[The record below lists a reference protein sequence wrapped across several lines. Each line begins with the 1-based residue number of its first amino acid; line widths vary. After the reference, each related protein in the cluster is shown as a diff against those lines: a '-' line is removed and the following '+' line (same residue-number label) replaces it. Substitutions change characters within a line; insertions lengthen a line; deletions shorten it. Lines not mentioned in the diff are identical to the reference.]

1 MNNIPSVLAIV
12 LCDWIIIEQ
21 DTGKKTLVG
30 LFDNLNSSAFPF
42 LRPMGFY
49 ARLLTW
55 KVITSSMSESS
66 AWKGREK
73 S

>member
-21 DTGKKTLVG
+21 GTGKKTLVG
-30 LFDNLNSSAFPF
+30 LFDNLNAAVFPV

-49 ARLLTW
+49 TYAPMRMCDDRSGPSVCRRCTR
-55 KVITSSMSESS
+55 V
-66 AWKGREK
+66 
-73 S
+73 